1 MCNVAYSSAR
11 LITSNRRKLFL
22 CLVKRDKTKYRY
34 VGEGLWLHA
43 FVITLRGGGVRP
55 ASRPGCIISEKIV
68 PDAL

>member
-1 MCNVAYSSAR
+1 MCNAAYSSAR

-43 FVITLRGGGVRP
+43 FVISLQVGGERP
-55 ASRPGCIISEKIV
+55 SFTAGLYYS
-68 PDAL
+68 